1 MATLSPTSAHSVSY
15 FLRRVWGLAGLVGL
29 AAVSL
34 GSQDFATAE
43 QAAGADA
50 GIVEP
55 AAAAA
60 PAART
65 GTTYRIAATMPTAG
79 YSVLG
84 PGATLPLTKG
94 ADVNGDGQ
102 ADFVNPTG
110 LAPRGKDAYGSG
122 EFGASRTGH
131 IHAGVDYVAS
141 AGQRV
146 FAPISGVVTR
156 IGQPYSDDGSFR
168 YVEITNPQIGYKAR
182 VMYVGPQVR
191 EGERIELGEEIGRAQ
206 TLQRRYPRGI
216 TDHVHL
222 EIARLNGGTMNA
234 ATLVP
239 TRG

>member
-1 MATLSPTSAHSVSY
+1 MATLSPTTHSVSY
-15 FLRRVWGLAGLVGL
+15 FLRRVWALAGLVGL

-34 GSQDFATAE
+34 GSGGYATAE
-43 QAAGADA
+43 QTPGGDA

-55 AAAAA
+55 AAGAAAA
-60 PAART
+60 PVT
-65 GTTYRIAATMPTAG
+65 KVEIKQPTAG
-79 YSVLG
+79 YTVLG
-84 PGATLPLTKG
+84 PGAALPLARG
-94 ADVNGDGQ
+94 LDVNGDGQ

-110 LAPRGKDAYGSG
+110 MGPRGKDAYGSG
-122 EFGASRTGH
+122 AFGASRGGRG
-131 IHAGVDYVAS
+131 HAGVDYVAS

-146 FAPISGVVTR
+146 YAPIGGIITR
-156 IGQPYSDDGSFR
+156 IGQPYSDDANFR

-182 VMYVGPQVR
+182 VMYVGPEVR
-191 EGERIELGEEIGRAQ
+191 EGERVNLGEEIGRAQ

-222 EIARLNGGTMNA
+222 EIARLDGRTMNA

>member
-1 MATLSPTSAHSVSY
+1 MATLSPTTHSVSF

-34 GSQDFATAE
+34 GAQDYATAE
-43 QAAGADA
+43 QTPGGDA

-60 PAART
+60 PANVAR
-65 GTTYRIAATMPTAG
+65 IQIKQPTAS
-79 YSVLG
+79 YTVLG
-84 PGATLPLTKG
+84 PDATLPLTTG
-94 ADVNGDGQ
+94 ADVTGDGRP
-102 ADFVNPTG
+102 DFVNPTG
-110 LAPRGKDAYGSG
+110 YGPRGKDAYGSG
-122 EFGASRTGH
+122 AFGASRGGRGH
-131 IHAGVDYVAS
+131 SGVDYVAS

-146 FAPISGVVTR
+146 FAPIGGVVTR
-156 IGQPYSDDGSFR
+156 VGHPYSDDASFR

-191 EGERIELGEEIGRAQ
+191 EGERVALGEEIGRAQ
-206 TLQRRYPRGI
+206 TLQQRYPRGI

-222 EIARLNGGTMNA
+222 EIARLNGAAINA

>member
-1 MATLSPTSAHSVSY
+1 MTY
-15 FLRRVWGLAGLVGL
+15 FLKRVWGLAGLVGL

-34 GSQDFATAE
+34 GSQDFATAQ

-55 AAAAA
+55 AAGAA
-60 PAART
+60 PAPVTRVQVTLPST
-65 GTTYRIAATMPTAG
+65 GYT
-79 YSVLG
+79 VLG

-94 ADVNGDGQ
+94 ADVTGDGQ
-102 ADFVNPTG
+102 PDFVNPTG

-131 IHAGVDYVAS
+131 IHAGVDYVSS

-146 FAPISGVVTR
+146 FAPIGGVVTR
-156 IGQPYSDDGSFR
+156 IGHPYSDDASFR
-168 YVEITNPQIGYKAR
+168 YVEITNPQTGYKAR

-191 EGERIELGEEIGRAQ
+191 EGERVDLGEEIGRAQ

-222 EIARLNGGTMNA
+222 EIARLNGRTMNA

>member
-1 MATLSPTSAHSVSY
+1 MATLSPTSAHRVSY
-15 FLRRVWGLAGLVGL
+15 FLKRVWGLAGLVGL

-34 GSQDFATAE
+34 GSQDFATAQ

-55 AAAAA
+55 APAAA
-60 PAART
+60 PAVTKVA
-65 GTTYRIAATMPTAG
+65 IKQPTAS
-79 YSVLG
+79 YTVLG
-84 PGATLPLTKG
+84 PGATIPLATG

-110 LAPRGKDAYGSG
+110 MAPRGKDAYGSG
-122 EFGASRTGH
+122 EVGASRTGH

-146 FAPISGVVTR
+146 YAPISGVVTR
-156 IGQPYSDDGSFR
+156 IGHPYSDDASFR
-168 YVEITNPQIGYKAR
+168 YVEITNPQLGYKAR

-191 EGERIELGEEIGRAQ
+191 EGERIDLGEEIGRAQ

-222 EIARLNGGTMNA
+222 EIARLNGRTMNA
-234 ATLVP
+234 AQLVP

>member
-1 MATLSPTSAHSVSY
+1 MATLSPTSAHRVSF

-34 GSQDFATAE
+34 GSQDFATAQ

-55 AAAAA
+55 TAADA
-60 PAART
+60 PARVT
-65 GTTYRIAATMPTAG
+65 GTYKVAATMPTAG
-79 YSVLG
+79 YTVLG
-84 PGATLPLTKG
+84 PGATPLLVKG

-110 LAPRGKDAYGSG
+110 QAPRGKDAYGSG

-131 IHAGVDYVAS
+131 IHAGVDYVAH

-146 FAPISGVVTR
+146 FAPIAGQVTR
-156 IGQPYSDDGSFR
+156 IGHPYSDDASFR
-168 YVEITNPQIGYKAR
+168 YVEITNPQTGYKAR

-191 EGERIELGEEIGRAQ
+191 EGERVNLGEEIGRAQ

-222 EIARLNGGTMNA
+222 EIARLNGRTMNA
-234 ATLVP
+234 AVLVP